1 MAQALVQQIVT
12 QARLRVQ
19 QLVDDEGWRQIMALD
34 REIDSRAWSSTAPD
48 AQDQEARLEA
58 MLDRAFVYAGDA
70 QVSVDKA
77 TRENLKLRLQAILR
91 IDATG
96 SVEGIACS
104 FQDLVQLDWEMA
116 TPVGPVDLS
125 HKAWDTVH
133 RLLALLNKFLD

>member
-58 MLDRAFVYAGDA
+58 MLDRAFVHAGDA
-70 QVSVDKA
+70 QVR
-77 TRENLKLRLQAILR
+77 TRRRQR
-91 IDATG
+91 T
-96 SVEGIACS
+96 
-104 FQDLVQLDWEMA
+104 
-116 TPVGPVDLS
+116 
-125 HKAWDTVH
+125 
-133 RLLALLNKFLD
+133 